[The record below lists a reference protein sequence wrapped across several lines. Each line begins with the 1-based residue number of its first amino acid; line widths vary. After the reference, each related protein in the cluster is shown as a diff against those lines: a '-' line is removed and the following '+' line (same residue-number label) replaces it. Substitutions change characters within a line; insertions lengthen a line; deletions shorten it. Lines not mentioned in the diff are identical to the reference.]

1 MRSRENHMHDDEQ
14 RSGLIR
20 RDFLF
25 NTAIAEAAFALA
37 PVAWASAVDPIKNK
51 TTFYKRSH

>member
-1 MRSRENHMHDDEQ
+1 MHDDEQ